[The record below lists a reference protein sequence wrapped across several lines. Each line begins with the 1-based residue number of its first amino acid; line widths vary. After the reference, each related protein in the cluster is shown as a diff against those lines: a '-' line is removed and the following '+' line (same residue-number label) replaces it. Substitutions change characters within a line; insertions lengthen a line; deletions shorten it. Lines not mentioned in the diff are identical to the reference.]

1 MGVCG
6 SALAMRE
13 GLAVKQFKACFNQS
27 AMIYFQ
33 RKTY

>member
-6 SALAMRE
+6 KALAEHE